1 MVQRNL
7 GAVHVAALLVSA
19 SYGVAFLLGSGEM
32 AVHAGM
38 VGSLYAIVTALGM
51 LALGLAAP
59 TLWRGRELIWDVFGE
74 RYGPAVRKLVALL
87 SLVWMFGVLAA
98 QIHGGIAV
106 LVAAGLPA
114 THALAVIAAALLVMS
129 TVELGMAAMLFAFC
143 LLGTNIAL
151 LHALIQSKGLS
162 VYLHAW
168 PSFVH
173 GIGNAPP
180 AETVVTVAAIGF
192 LVATG
197 SDYQQFVIAARRPR
211 DAWLGC
217 ALASVFLM
225 ATGFLPAAT
234 VVAALHAGRLFGLTD
249 AASAVPWIMLQTGGR
264 MGLFCIGVILLAAL
278 GSGTAVTRAMACAL
292 EGVRP
297 VAGGHGHAPRILI
310 IAMGSAIASDGQAII
325 STIISLNIVYVAAIG
340 LLFVLHETGR
350 QVAPRCA
357 PLMIL
362 SGAATSLTVTG
373 ARCAGVSSLPVWLPL
388 PAGLAASACILAAWH
403 VELVRRRARSSNRP
417 LG

>member
-1 MVQRNL
+1 MAQRNL

-38 VGSLYAIVTALGM
+38 AGSLYAIVTALGM
-51 LALGLAAP
+51 LALALAAP

-74 RYGPAVRKLVALL
+74 CYGPAVRKLVALL
-87 SLVWMFGVLAA
+87 SLVWMSGVLAA

-129 TVELGMAAMLFAFC
+129 SVELGMAAMLFAFC

-151 LHALIQSKGLS
+151 LHALIQSNGLS

-180 AETVVTVAAIGF
+180 AETVVTIAAIGF
-192 LVATG
+192 LVVTG

-225 ATGFLPAAT
+225 VTGFLPAAT
-234 VVAALHAGRLFGLTD
+234 VVAAFHAGRLFGLTD
-249 AASAVPWIMLQTGGR
+249 AASAVPWIMLQTGGG

-292 EGVRP
+292 EGLRP
-297 VAGGHGHAPRILI
+297 VAGRHRHAPRILI
-310 IAMGSAIASDGQAII
+310 IAMGCAIASDGQAIV
-325 STIISLNIVYVAAIG
+325 STIISLNVVYVAAIG

-357 PLMIL
+357 PVMML
-362 SGAATSLTVTG
+362 SGA
-373 ARCAGVSSLPVWLPL
+373 VSSLLVSAMSLSGVGNLPAWLPL
-388 PAGLAASACILAAWH
+388 PTGIVASACVLIGWH
-403 VELVRRRARSSNRP
+403 FVPLLRRVRS
-417 LG
+417 

>member
-1 MVQRNL
+1 MQRNL

-32 AVHAGM
+32 AVRDGM
-38 VGSLYAIVTALGM
+38 AGSLYAIVTALGM

-59 TLWRGRELIWDVFGE
+59 TLWRGRELIWDVFGQ
-74 RYGPAVRKLVALL
+74 RYGPTVRKLVALL
-87 SLVWMFGVLAA
+87 SLVWMSGVLAA

-106 LVAAGLPA
+106 LVAAGLPT

-129 TVELGMAAMLFAFC
+129 SVELGMAAMLFAFC
-143 LLGTNIAL
+143 LVGTNIAL
-151 LHALIQSKGLS
+151 LHALIQSNGLY

-173 GIGNAPP
+173 GIGNAPT
-180 AETVVTVAAIGF
+180 AQTVVTIAAIGF
-192 LVATG
+192 LVVTG

-234 VVAALHAGRLFGLTD
+234 VVAAFHAGRLFGLTD
-249 AASAVPWIMLQTGGR
+249 AASAVPWIMLQTGAG
-264 MGLFCIGVILLAAL
+264 MGLVCIGVILLAAL

-292 EGVRP
+292 ESVRP
-297 VAGGHGHAPRILI
+297 VADRHSHAPRILI
-310 IAMGSAIASDGQAII
+310 IAMGCAIASDGQAIV
-325 STIISLNIVYVAAIG
+325 STIISLNVVYIAAIG

-357 PLMIL
+357 PLMML
-362 SGAATSLTVTG
+362 SGAATSLTVTA
-373 ARCAGVSSLPVWLPL
+373 ARCAGVSCMPVWLPL
-388 PAGLAASACILAAWH
+388 PAGLAASACVLAAWH
-403 VELVRRRARSSNRP
+403 VELFRRRARS
-417 LG
+417 

>member
-19 SYGVAFLLGSGEM
+19 SSGVAFVLGSGEM
-32 AVHAGM
+32 AVHTGM

-51 LALGLAAP
+51 FALALAAP

-87 SLVWMFGVLAA
+87 SLVWMSGVLAA

-114 THALAVIAAALLVMS
+114 THALAMIGAALLVMS
-129 TVELGMAAMLFAFC
+129 SVELGMAAMVFAFC

-180 AETVVTVAAIGF
+180 AETVVTIAAIGF
-192 LVATG
+192 LVVTG

-217 ALASVFLM
+217 ALASIFLM

-234 VVAALHAGRLFGLTD
+234 VIAAFHAGRLFGLTD
-249 AASAVPWIMLQTGGR
+249 AASAVPWIMLQTGGG
-264 MGLFCIGVILLAAL
+264 MGLVCIGVILLAAL

-292 EGVRP
+292 EGLRP

-310 IAMGSAIASDGQAII
+310 IAMGCAIASDGQAIV
-325 STIISLNIVYVAAIG
+325 STIISLNVVYVAAIG

-357 PLMIL
+357 LLMML
-362 SGAATSLTVTG
+362 SGATTSLTVT
-373 ARCAGVSSLPVWLPL
+373 AVHCAGVSRIPVWLPL
-388 PAGLAASACILAAWH
+388 PAGLAASACVLVAWR
-403 VELVRRRARSSNRP
+403 VELLCRRAQS
-417 LG
+417 